1 MTVIGRF
8 FINGPGGVGIV
19 CAICGTTM
27 LNVDDALYHPIHA
40 ACPNTIKYF
49 ERPTVR
55 LGEIPPSSPI
65 ADPAAIDPGAS
76 YDAVKGENAGKTCN
90 TPHWFIWLCGV
101 VCGSLITVSASKWWD
116 FLK

>member
-8 FINGPGGVGIV
+8 FINGPGGGFGIV

-40 ACPNTIKYF
+40 VCPNTIKYF
-49 ERPTVR
+49 ERPTIR

-65 ADPAAIDPGAS
+65 TDPAAIDPSAS
-76 YDAVKGENAGKTCN
+76 YDAVKGENAGKSREFRIAAIATLIG
-90 TPHWFIWLCGV
+90 FIAG
-101 VCGSLITVSASKWWD
+101 
-116 FLK
+116 FLMSYLR